1 MRAVN
6 LGKLAKLGS
15 AGRGLVVGIAVGV
28 AVGLLIGSVG
38 VAYSTMGKAGW
49 DKQPV
54 EFKLGYL
61 AGFTDVV
68 RMAKGTDPGGQI
80 AQSYKIPQ
88 TAKLINWLYQVET
101 MFEEEKHAPRN
112 ISQIIAF
119 AGAAMEREFGG
130 DVTTVSGMEQLA
142 AALKNRREAL
152 ARGDIKPS
160 PPDVVARRQA
170 IAARNN
176 AFSQCMGSAR
186 KSARTRCK
194 TKVRETMPPIPEL
207 KSEESSNADSE

>member
-6 LGKLAKLGS
+6 LGKLAKLRS
-15 AGRGLVVGIAVGV
+15 ASRGLVVGIVVGTAVGT
-28 AVGLLIGSVG
+28 LIGSVG

-49 DKQPV
+49 DKQSP

-80 AQSYKIPQ
+80 AKAYKIPQ
-88 TAKLINWLYQVET
+88 TAKLVNWLYQVET
-101 MFEEEKHAPRN
+101 MFKEEKHAPRN

-119 AGAAMEREFGG
+119 AGAAMAQDFGG

-142 AALKNRREAL
+142 AAMKNRREAL

-170 IAARNN
+170 IAARND
-176 AFSQCMGSAR
+176 AFGKCMDSAR
-186 KSARTRCK
+186 RSARTSCK
-194 TKVRETMPPIPEL
+194 KKVRETFPPVPEL